1 MNCPHCCASDTKP
14 LFRTTALGY
23 QIFRCH
29 LCQRTFNER
38 TGTPFNFLEY
48 PTDVVLL
55 VVLWRLRYRLT
66 LRDLAE
72 MFLERGLQFTHE
84 AVREWEERFAP
95 LLTEKLR
102 ARRRGQAG
110 TSWYVDETYVK
121 VAGRWCYLYRAI
133 DRDGNLVDC
142 LLSQK
147 RDQQA
152 AKRFFQGAVE
162 VVGHKPDRVTTDG
175 YDIYPRAVAEE
186 LGEEVHHRTNKYL
199 NNRLEQDHRG
209 IKQRYYS
216 MRGFKDFRAASRFCR
231 AFDELRNYLRPRQR
245 MGEAVSLAEQRRVHL
260 EKMGALKALLQA
272 G

>member
-1 MNCPHCCASDTKP
+1 
-14 LFRTTALGY
+14 
-23 QIFRCH
+23 
-29 LCQRTFNER
+29 
-38 TGTPFNFLEY
+38 
-48 PTDVVLL
+48 
-55 VVLWRLRYRLT
+55 
-66 LRDLAE
+66 
-72 MFLERGLQFTHE
+72 MFQARPPAAFS
-84 AVREWEERFAP
+84 WEGRFAP

-102 ARRRGQAG
+102 DRRRGQAG

-147 RDQQA
+147 RDRKE

-175 YDIYPRAVAEE
+175 YDIYPRAVPEA
-186 LGEEVHHRTNKYL
+186 LGEEVQHRTNKYL

-231 AFDELRNYLRPRQR
+231 AFDELRNYLGSVANFHLRPS
-245 MGEAVSLAEQRRVHL
+245 GV
-260 EKMGALKALLQA
+260 
-272 G
+272 